1 MYWEVGA
8 ATAKAVDVDVATV
21 ELLRAQRRCVSALRT
36 TAIKLPRGLAR
47 IFGVFIFAALFIAAN
62 SAYAQVVGSVTRV
75 QKQAQIGST
84 SAVEGTPVHMND
96 EILTGV
102 GARVE
107 VTFRDETKL
116 TLGENARLT
125 VDNYV
130 YNPGSSTGVMLL
142 NSTKGALRFATGRI
156 SEMTNKDIKVQTPV
170 AAAAV
175 RGTEFWA
182 GIVDYQY
189 GILLLSEHGKVN
201 VSNSAGSVW
210 LMSAGQGTD
219 IQPSLKQDMK
229 PSKSYQWPPDKIAR
243 ALAQTDFGLALGPE
257 QLPALAILPLVIIP
271 NVTNNGPASH

>member
-1 MYWEVGA
+1 MHSEVGV
-8 ATAKAVDVDVATV
+8 ATAKAVDVDAATV
-21 ELLRAQRRCVSALRT
+21 EPLCAQQRGVSARKTAPLRGPT
-36 TAIKLPRGLAR
+36 RVAR
-47 IFGVFIFAALFIAAN
+47 VFGVFVFAALLIAGTA
-62 SAYAQVVGSVTRV
+62 AQAQVIGSVTRV
-75 QKQAQIGST
+75 QKQAQVGST
-84 SAVEGTPVHMND
+84 TAVEGTPVHMND
-96 EILTGV
+96 EIRTGI

-116 TLGENARLT
+116 TLGENASLT